1 MASLCLHN
9 YCIMNNVPLND
20 EDEAYVAN
28 YQQDDMTSPR
38 GIVEHGS
45 GVLTR
50 DNVVLNYFSH

>member
-1 MASLCLHN
+1 
-9 YCIMNNVPLND
+9 MNNVPLND